1 MVSML
6 FTKSPWQPGS
16 ETEHELEKSQGV
28 FFFPLKIALFFLH
41 TICNA

>member
-16 ETEHELEKSQGV
+16 ETEHELEKSQGG
-28 FFFPLKIALFFLH
+28 FFFPLTTVYGGEKVL
-41 TICNA
+41 

>member
-28 FFFPLKIALFFLH
+28 FFFSPQNSFIFSAYNL
-41 TICNA
+41 